1 MKINKDKTQ
10 ALVTVLV
17 TPCFYLKKTGYSSL
31 KAILEYK
38 RQRN

>member
-17 TPCFYLKKTGYSSL
+17 TPCFYLKKN
-31 KAILEYK
+31 
-38 RQRN
+38 RV

>member
-17 TPCFYLKKTGYSSL
+17 TPCFYLKKNW
-31 KAILEYK
+31 I
-38 RQRN
+38 

>member
-17 TPCFYLKKTGYSSL
+17 TPCFYLKKKTGYSSP
-31 KAILEYK
+31 KTILEYK
-38 RQRN
+38 R

>member
-17 TPCFYLKKTGYSSL
+17 TPCFYLKKNWISGIVAL
-31 KAILEYK
+31 KLS
-38 RQRN
+38 

>member
-17 TPCFYLKKTGYSSL
+17 TPCFYLKKKLDIVAL
-31 KAILEYK
+31 KLS
-38 RQRN
+38 

>member
-17 TPCFYLKKTGYSSL
+17 TPCFYFKKNW
-31 KAILEYK
+31 K
-38 RQRN
+38 

>member
-17 TPCFYLKKTGYSSL
+17 TPCFYLKKTGYSSP
-31 KAILEYK
+31 KTILEYK
-38 RQRN
+38 R